1 MCVLTLKSSHRPDG
15 KMADMPKSTLIFRFW
30 IDIWFYQGYVRAATP
45 ANFPSPPWETHVL
58 LVFTGRRCL
67 CQFRHRHNDVLL
79 NHRQHSFWIGACS
92 CSKLPIAPMGKWL
105 TCLPRLALAQLRTLL
120 LRTVGTCHRDL
131 KTSHRP
137 DGKMLTL
144 LLDSRLHNCE
154 RCFGQLQAVRA
165 VET

>member
-1 MCVLTLKSSHRPDG
+1 MFALCL
-15 KMADMPKSTLIFRFW
+15 
-30 IDIWFYQGYVRAATP
+30 QGGGVYIYSGTVSFLSCTITGNSATFVRA
-45 ANFPSPPWETHVL
+45 
-58 LVFTGRRCL
+58 
-67 CQFRHRHNDVLL
+67 Q
-79 NHRQHSFWIGACS
+79 
-92 CSKLPIAPMGKWL
+92 
-105 TCLPRLALAQLRTLL
+105 
-120 LRTVGTCHRDL
+120 L